1 LFARLA
7 NVLLVR
13 NVRIVLVVAK
23 SKDTNAKHK
32 HVARKIMANITDRS
46 GFDIEID
53 DDILEEIID
62 ELVEILYGEY
72 GDFDRE

>member
-1 LFARLA
+1 
-7 NVLLVR
+7 
-13 NVRIVLVVAK
+13 
-23 SKDTNAKHK
+23 
-32 HVARKIMANITDRS
+32 MANITDRS